1 MDIINNVKIIIDDL
15 VKKGVEYAISLYVF
29 FDSPSNCEYENI
41 IDTLKHAFGEDNAKK
56 VYQQISE
63 EFKRKG
69 INKDEFFIKTVKIR
83 NKEERLDKHFKK
95 SIFKGRV
102 LKKFLQKVE
111 KCFEQMPEE
120 DRKILSVA
128 CGIINTL
135 KNKAYPELEVK
146 EDEDGLII
154 VSSKGEERFTQ
165 VVLSVLGHELHD
177 VRTLFYKYLLGFKC
191 EAEEYEGYRY
201 YDFKIY
207 PFVKSYIEKL
217 ASEVSKYVRI
227 PDKQEIKSTLE
238 ELYRKGD
245 LLKLAVIEWALSEQR
260 KIEPDLRFILSFFYD
275 IEPKRFKDEQF
286 KELLN
291 FENIIKK
298 GFVNPLIYHHVRE
311 ILKILYDEA
320 LKELINQFIETFK
333 EAGYDYNC
341 IKDNYYTF
349 LKTSTKPIN
358 IYFIPWPKYISFGKE
373 IPISIEAIVMQASQ
387 DSPSQRF
394 LQYLEKYDKT
404 KRLWLFIYKE
414 RRKIYVAS
422 NTYNE
427 KLHKEFINIL
437 RNKFNIEF
445 KPAFNKLQQGKE
457 KTEPKLKRFG
467 SRDILEDVVASALE
481 ALGFSVRVGYN
492 VRSKA
497 GTDIEVDV
505 YGKKTVGG
513 EEIEVYASCKNWDKS
528 VNVKVVR
535 EEIGRVNG
543 MRSKPYVKLYV
554 ILVAKSFTKSAKKEA
569 AAHNF
574 IVIELGEKVIEENA
588 LKALCKVHEIL
599 SKHFDP

>member
-1 MDIINNVKIIIDDL
+1 
-15 VKKGVEYAISLYVF
+15 
-29 FDSPSNCEYENI
+29 
-41 IDTLKHAFGEDNAKK
+41 
-56 VYQQISE
+56 
-63 EFKRKG
+63 
-69 INKDEFFIKTVKIR
+69 
-83 NKEERLDKHFKK
+83 
-95 SIFKGRV
+95 
-102 LKKFLQKVE
+102 
-111 KCFEQMPEE
+111 
-120 DRKILSVA
+120 
-128 CGIINTL
+128 
-135 KNKAYPELEVK
+135 
-146 EDEDGLII
+146 
-154 VSSKGEERFTQ
+154 
-165 VVLSVLGHELHD
+165 
-177 VRTLFYKYLLGFKC
+177 
-191 EAEEYEGYRY
+191 
-201 YDFKIY
+201 
-207 PFVKSYIEKL
+207 
-217 ASEVSKYVRI
+217 
-227 PDKQEIKSTLE
+227 
-238 ELYRKGD
+238 
-245 LLKLAVIEWALSEQR
+245 
-260 KIEPDLRFILSFFYD
+260 
-275 IEPKRFKDEQF
+275 
-286 KELLN
+286 
-291 FENIIKK
+291 
-298 GFVNPLIYHHVRE
+298 
-311 ILKILYDEA
+311 
-320 LKELINQFIETFK
+320 
-333 EAGYDYNC
+333 
-341 IKDNYYTF
+341 
-349 LKTSTKPIN
+349 
-358 IYFIPWPKYISFGKE
+358 
-373 IPISIEAIVMQASQ
+373 MQASQ

-394 LQYLEKYDKT
+394 LQYVEKYDKT

-422 NTYNE
+422 NTCNE

-437 RNKFNIEF
+437 SNKFNIEF

-574 IVIELGEKVIEENA
+574 IVIELGEKVNEENA